1 MSCFPACLIGAGF
14 IGGKLAMMASGEK
27 KELHDNFV
35 NTLSQEQQD
44 IYSEIAS
51 ERMKIYLQ
59 GMGLGLALALGY
71 LFMSKN
77 LKTTDVTDI
86 CIFVVISGAVSY
98 GYYTLS
104 PKSKYML
111 NYIDRPD
118 QIAAWLEIYKTY
130 KYKTST
136 VRGAHLPPPDP
147 SISRPRAP
155 SFKSASGLPK
165 QVIACRGSL

>member
-71 LFMSKN
+71 LFLSKN
-77 LKTTDVTDI
+77 FKTADSTDI
-86 CIFVVISGAVSY
+86 CLFVVIAGAVSY

-130 KYKTST
+130 KYKYSM
-136 VRGAHLPPPDP
+136 GFALG
-147 SISRPRAP
+147 IIGYILIGY
-155 SFKSASGLPK
+155 GLK
-165 QVIACRGSL
+165 KYKL